1 MEFKKKNHLETREKN
16 KMTPLSTSFIDVA
29 VALPVPGV
37 FTYEAPETLL
47 PFVETGKRAL
57 VPFGG
62 RTVTG
67 YILGWTKKKT
77 KAGLR
82 IKPIF
87 DIPDASPLFPG
98 SMTPFFKWISD
109 YYMHPLGEVI
119 KSALP
124 GGLTRNDYVEVGIT
138 PSGEKIYQSPG
149 ASPLERRV
157 FQSLSQT
164 PAKLGRLLKT
174 AGKDVP
180 KALIYAMEKKG
191 WVTVERTIKKEGIR
205 PKMERF
211 AALAPGH
218 EEATATA
225 PERLSESKK
234 KILTALSEK
243 GETSVRELKQTV
255 KTAASLIKSLEKEGR
270 VVISE
275 KRVYRDPMGEDV
287 PPDAGLPLTGEQ
299 ETAVRRII
307 SSLDSGFSTHLLNG
321 VTGSGKTEVY
331 MRLTEQALSMGRNVL
346 VLVPEIALISQTE
359 RMFRARFGN
368 RIALL
373 HSGLTPGQR
382 YDEWGR
388 ILKKKAQVAIGARS
402 AIFAPFESLGMIIVD
417 EEHES
422 SYKQDSGLRYNARD
436 LAVVRAKLENASA
449 VLGSATPSIQ
459 SHYNMTQKKYKDVRL
474 EHRIHKRPLPDISM
488 VDLRQT
494 RDMRGIG
501 RFISPELRKGMEEAL
516 NRKEQVLLFLN
527 RRGFAGFPV
536 CGKCG
541 KSVRCVCC
549 DISLTLHKAENAYK
563 CHYCDF
569 SIPSSSPC
577 RFCGSP
583 GIKNLGLGTEKVEEA
598 VKKLFPQSRV
608 VRMDRDTTQKRGSL
622 LKILKD
628 LRNNE
633 TDILI
638 GTQMVAKGH
647 DFPNITLV
655 GILCADLSLN
665 FPDFRAGEITFQLIS
680 QVAGRA
686 GRGAAPGRVILQ
698 TYNPDHFTMLSA
710 KNKDYHQFYQR
721 EIAFRKSLGYPPFS
735 KMVLLMISGLDP
747 KKTETAARD
756 IGVFLKNGC
765 LSEPAFQ
772 ASIEILGP
780 VKAPLFK
787 IANRLRWQI
796 LLKSP
801 DAKKLRLFTKR
812 LAMGNDPAMKN
823 RHVKISVD
831 VDPVFML

>member
-1 MEFKKKNHLETREKN
+1 MK
-16 KMTPLSTSFIDVA
+16 PLVKPFIDVA
-29 VALPVPGV
+29 VALPAPGI
-37 FTYEAPETLL
+37 FTYEAPEALL

-67 YILGWTKKKT
+67 YILGWTKKKVE
-77 KAGLR
+77 ADR
-82 IKPIF
+82 PIKLIF
-87 DIPDASPLFPG
+87 DILDPSPLFPE

-109 YYMHPLGEVI
+109 YYMHPPGEVI

-124 GGLTRNDYVEVGIT
+124 GGLTRNDYIQISIT
-138 PSGEKIYQSPG
+138 PEGEKIYREDG
-149 ASPLERRV
+149 ASPLERRI
-157 FQSLSQT
+157 FQSLSKGPVKMGQLIKILEKG
-164 PAKLGRLLKT
+164 A
-174 AGKDVP
+174 P
-180 KALIYAMEKKG
+180 KALIYTMRKKG
-191 WVTVERTIKKEGIR
+191 WVELARTVKKDGIR
-205 PKMERF
+205 PRMERR

-218 EEATATA
+218 EEAAGK
-225 PERLSESKK
+225 LSESKK
-234 KILTALSEK
+234 KILTALSEQK
-243 GETSVRELKQTV
+243 DISVQELKQVV
-255 KTAASLIKSLEKEGR
+255 KTAASLLKSLEKEGR
-270 VVISE
+270 VVMFQR
-275 KRVYRDPMGEDV
+275 RVYRDPLGEDV
-287 PPDAGLPLTGEQ
+287 PPDPGHRLTGEQ
-299 ETAVRRII
+299 ETAVKQIM
-307 SSLDSGFSTHLLNG
+307 STVGSGFSTHLLTG

-331 MRLTEQALSMGRNVL
+331 MRLAEQALSKGHNVL

-368 RIALL
+368 QIAVL
-373 HSGLTPGQR
+373 HSGLAPGQR
-382 YDEWGR
+382 YDEWSR
-388 ILKKKAQVAIGARS
+388 ILKKEAKIAIGARS
-402 AIFAPFESLGMIIVD
+402 AIFAPFEHIGIIIVD

-422 SYKQDSGLRYNARD
+422 SYKQESGLRYNARD
-436 LAVVRAKLENASA
+436 LAVVRAKLENAVA

-459 SHYNMTQKKYKDVRL
+459 SYYNMTQKKYRDVRL
-474 EHRIHKRPLPDISM
+474 EQRVHQRPLPDISM
-488 VDLRQT
+488 VDLRQI

-516 NRKEQVLLFLN
+516 KRKEQVLLFLN

-541 KSVRCVCC
+541 KSVRCVRC
-549 DISLTLHKAENAYK
+549 DISLTLHKSENAYK

-583 GIKNLGLGTEKVEEA
+583 GIKNLGLGTEKVEEG
-598 VKKLFPQSRV
+598 VKKLFPQSKV

-622 LKILKD
+622 LKMLKD

-686 GRGAAPGRVILQ
+686 GRGEAPGRVILQ

-710 KNKDYHQFYQR
+710 KKKDYQEFYHQ

-735 KMVLLMISGLDP
+735 KMMLLMISGLDT
-747 KKTETAARD
+747 KKTEMAARD
-756 IGVFLKNGC
+756 IGSFLKNGR
-765 LSEPAFQ
+765 LAEPDFQ
-772 ASIEILGP
+772 HSIEILGP

-787 IANRLRWQI
+787 ISNRLRWQI
-796 LLKSP
+796 LLRSP
-801 DAKKLRLFTKR
+801 DAEKLRLFTKR
-812 LAMGNDPAMKN
+812 LAFSKDPAMKN
-823 RHVKISVD
+823 RNVRVSVD